1 MIVDQWKPLE
11 PLLIRSCSLMQ
22 HKDISIAHVYIF
34 DVFLDLPGAT
44 GATGA
49 TGNQGPTGGTG
60 ATGVVGKR
68 KAQLPTFLQI

>member
-1 MIVDQWKPLE
+1 M
-11 PLLIRSCSLMQ
+11 ST
-22 HKDISIAHVYIF
+22 F

-68 KAQLPTFLQI
+68 KAQLPTFL